1 VGIPISDLF
10 QHLINGLT
18 LGGIYALIALGYTMV
33 YGILKFIN
41 FAHGEVLMMGTY
53 VGLFAFNGL
62 RGEAGTGVWVLVSFF
77 VGILAAM
84 AASGTLGFV
93 VEKIAY
99 KPLRRSKRLTLLL
112 SAIGMS
118 IVLMNV
124 AAFIYGTRSKRYPYP
139 FDNSPISLGP
149 TSITPHQILILLVV
163 VVMMVALKLF
173 IDRSRLGKAMRAT
186 SLDQDVARLMG
197 INVDNI
203 ISLTF
208 IIGSSLAAVAGVLM
222 ALDFK
227 VYPTMGTMAGLKAF
241 VAAVVGGIGNITGAM
256 VGGIILGV
264 AETFGVAFLG
274 IPVGLR
280 DTIAFSILI
289 IILLV
294 RPEGI
299 MGKVEREKV

>member
-1 VGIPISDLF
+1 
-10 QHLINGLT
+10 
-18 LGGIYALIALGYTMV
+18 
-33 YGILKFIN
+33 
-41 FAHGEVLMMGTY
+41 
-53 VGLFAFNGL
+53 
-62 RGEAGTGVWVLVSFF
+62 

-139 FDNSPISLGP
+139 FDNSPIALGP
-149 TSITPHQILILLVV
+149 TSITPHQILILVVV

-197 INVDNI
+197 INVDTI

-256 VGGIILGV
+256 VGGIILGI

-299 MGKVEREKV
+299 MGRVEREKV